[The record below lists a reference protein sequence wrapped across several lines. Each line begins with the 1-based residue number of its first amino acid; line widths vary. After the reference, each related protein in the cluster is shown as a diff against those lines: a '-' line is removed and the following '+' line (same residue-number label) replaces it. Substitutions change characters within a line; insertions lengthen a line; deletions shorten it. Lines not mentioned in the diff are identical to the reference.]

1 MLTAGLM
8 SGCRRPGRPKRAA
21 RSAGLIFASVLILL
35 AFAGSGLAVTS
46 VYTSEDDTTV
56 VVNDAPDQEV
66 YVFGRNVVVK
76 KQAKGVLAFGGD
88 VIVEGRVTGDVATV
102 GGNVIQH
109 EEAYIGG
116 DVIVF
121 GGSYKPS
128 AEKPLREE
136 GKETIMFAVFE
147 QELRSIGQNPSEM
160 LSAEITPSFFA
171 QRFVLALFWFLLS
184 MVVITV
190 APGAVSRA
198 ALNIRLSWLKAFGAG
213 SAFFLAIVAMIVGAA
228 LFLPEYLGM
237 TIFLMGI
244 VVVLLAYVFG
254 RVSLHV
260 VVGKLLTKRF
270 NNGNNRSD
278 TLSILVGVV
287 LMTVLLSL
295 PYLWVLVLF
304 GVLSIGLGLLVTART
319 ASETS
324 N

>member
-1 MLTAGLM
+1 M
-8 SGCRRPGRPKRAA
+8 SGSRRPGRSFRAA
-21 RSAGLIFASVLILL
+21 GFIIACVFVLLASAGT
-35 AFAGSGLAVTS
+35 GLAVTS
-46 VYTSEDDTTV
+46 VYTSDDDATV

-76 KQAKGVLAFGGD
+76 RHAKGVLAVGGD
-88 VIVEGRVTGDVATV
+88 VIVEGRVTGDVAAV

-128 AEKPLREE
+128 AERPLRED

-147 QELRSIGQNPSEM
+147 QELRSIGQDPTEL

-198 ALNIRLSWLKAFGAG
+198 ALSIRLSWLKAFSVG

-228 LFLPEYLGM
+228 LFLPEYLGL

-260 VVGKLLTKRF
+260 ALGKLLTKRV

-278 TLSILVGVV
+278 TLSILMGVV

-295 PYLWVLVLF
+295 PYLWVIVLF
-304 GVLSIGLGLLVTART
+304 GVLSIGLGLLLTART
-319 ASETS
+319 TSETS
-324 N
+324 Q